1 MKPEFLERLDRI
13 FHSALELPA
22 ERRAAFLDQAC
33 ANDSNLRSEVESL
46 ISSHELSGN
55 FIDGNAADVAALLLE
70 GDALEGSRVA
80 QYQVGERLGSGG
92 MGDV

>member
-1 MKPEFLERLDRI
+1 MKPEFLEKLDRI
-13 FHSALELPA
+13 FHSALELPV

-55 FIDGNAADVAALLLE
+55 FIDGNAADVALE
-70 GDALEGSRVA
+70 VDLRLA
-80 QYQVGERLGSGG
+80 QRQLVSTAHPRADRHDDERP
-92 MGDV
+92 